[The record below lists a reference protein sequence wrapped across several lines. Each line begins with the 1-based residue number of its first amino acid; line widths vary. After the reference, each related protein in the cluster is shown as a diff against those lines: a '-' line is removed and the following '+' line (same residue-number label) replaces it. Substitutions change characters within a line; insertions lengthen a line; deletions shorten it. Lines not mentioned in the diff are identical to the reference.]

1 MRHETLRIPRPDYD
15 ALPPESFG
23 YVVYEVDDTKGR
35 ALSVAF
41 DGRGGTL
48 HERTAT
54 HSRWYCVVP
63 DAGHQIEVTVTR
75 E

>member
-1 MRHETLRIPRPDYD
+1 MQHETLRIPRPDYN
-15 ALPPESFG
+15 ALPPEAFG
-23 YVVYEVDDTKGR
+23 YVVHEVDDTLGR
-35 ALSVAF
+35 AAIVTF
-41 DGRGGTL
+41 DGLGGAL

-63 DAGHQIEVTVTR
+63 NAGHQIEVTVTR